1 MKIELVDLGE
11 VLVETKGTNGLH
23 QPDNGLT
30 PGFA

>member
-1 MKIELVDLGE
+1 MNIALVDLGE
-11 VLVETKGTNGLH
+11 VLAETKGTNGPN